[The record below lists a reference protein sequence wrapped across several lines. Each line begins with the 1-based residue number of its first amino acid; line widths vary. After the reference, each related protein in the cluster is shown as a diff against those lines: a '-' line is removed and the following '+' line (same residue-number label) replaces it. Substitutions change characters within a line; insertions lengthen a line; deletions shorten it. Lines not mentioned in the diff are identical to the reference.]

1 MKILHER
8 FDFCH
13 WMKSGDDLVT
23 KIKLFKK
30 QILKKISKFDEL
42 KHLILENFLNLSILM
57 FMATLR
63 HQFDDLLFAHF
74 EKKYKVW
81 VKSASRC
88 QTENPGRQTVKTRLL
103 PAITI
108 QL

>member
-30 QILKKISKFDEL
+30 RILKKISKFDEL

-74 EKKYKVW
+74 EKKILSLGK
-81 VKSASRC
+81 KCLSMSNGKP
-88 QTENPGRQTVKTRLL
+88 QSTNS
-103 PAITI
+103 
-108 QL
+108 